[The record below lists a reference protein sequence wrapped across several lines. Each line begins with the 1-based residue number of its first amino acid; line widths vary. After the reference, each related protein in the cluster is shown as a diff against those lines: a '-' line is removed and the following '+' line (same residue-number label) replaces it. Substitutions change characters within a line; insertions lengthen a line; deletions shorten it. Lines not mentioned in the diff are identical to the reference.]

1 MKKLIV
7 LICAF
12 FSICCI
18 YSQKYIR
25 PVFDR
30 TDNYLFHIDSVE
42 VTKDSTFLFFTYDAE
57 GGSWANISDNTRI
70 IDKKSGREY
79 KAISVQGIPFQP
91 AKRHF
96 TYSSRISVRVSFA
109 SIGTMSRF
117 DFIEEERDS
126 TAFNIYGIDLSEEFP
141 KSYSIDEEERLA
153 NQADFFSSINDS
165 LALLLREQELDAK
178 RFLYGNKSE
187 RVIMS
192 LSNLAILYHQ
202 TGHYEKAIEIGFSIL
217 KIIEQLLGKDNKV
230 YAAVLKQVA
239 GYYQENGDFEKA
251 IQLYKKAADVLSN
264 INCVN
269 EELYYLTKYLLSYV
283 YDKTDSVNQAITT
296 IKEVIVLQR
305 KNLGDND
312 SRTRRSW
319 YDLAIYLRKDGKL
332 DEAMTIWERLIEQA
346 NEEDKQKDIYV
357 ESLTALASSY
367 YSLKKYASAL
377 QFAEKAS
384 EIYRD
389 VYGVGSLEYANALKH
404 LSTITID
411 SIVDKDTVTTL
422 RTNNSELH
430 ENNNESA
437 NHKKEAFQSSDNE
450 YIIRIRDL
458 YKEFTN
464 YRSDRSYEKAY
475 EYALSLCNSIASIP
489 DSIFND
495 NILEIAKLMR
505 DVPDSFNKV
514 GDFKGAIEINNFIY
528 QTFLYCWG
536 PHNKE
541 TLYALLQFS
550 VFYSELYEFD
560 KSISVCKK
568 VIDYSKDNLI
578 EYGLFAAAAYR
589 LLSAYYITIDAEMA
603 LKYEIT
609 SSSIWEKYYDENSPE
624 LILSWFNI
632 GICMCYLG
640 NIEGGTA
647 KMEESLSLMRESKDT
662 HPYSLIM
669 LLYKLSEIYHAT
681 GDYLKAIALMKEVI
695 DLQELYS
702 GNNNIH
708 LTTHIRALMADC
720 YMKID
725 DEDKAYQMAY
735 ETTLEY
741 MQYVNNKLPAMNSR
755 EKELCLNGGS
765 FHEWFDITLPLIT
778 HHYKENQQF
787 TELLYYSS
795 IFRKGLL
802 MNLERASQVFI
813 EHKDKESGA
822 LDYSWKSVC
831 GAMNSDDLVIN
842 FFSFP
847 SEFDSSLSQYAAI
860 MKKASDD
867 VPKYVPLF
875 VDSTQNS
882 ICVSDSFIYNKV
894 WKPLINYVEGAH
906 TIYMLPSTAFNN
918 IGIEYVKDDSNRYY
932 HERYNIYR
940 ISSIL
945 ELASR
950 EPHAYEKNAVLYGG
964 LEYDKKTQEG
974 KGLKKRFDLTER
986 IRLPHG
992 LRNVMNARG
1001 GFEYLGN
1008 TLEEVQIINESL
1020 TRNGFKTQLFTSHE
1034 GTEESFKALSG
1045 NNVDIIHLST
1055 HGLFIKNDEVQ
1066 KQKAIN
1072 NLSFL
1077 IGNDWESL
1085 EMAKEDDI
1093 LSRSFL
1099 VMSNGNMLI
1108 VRDSIAQDIEDGFL
1122 TATEIA
1128 QMDLHKVDLV
1138 VLSACQTAQ
1147 GEINNEGVYGLQ
1159 RGFKKAGVNT
1169 ILMSLHQVDDEATK
1183 ILMVEFYKNLMS
1195 GKSKLQ
1201 SLKDAQKYLR
1211 QVEDGKYDDP
1221 KYWASFIMLDGIN

>member
-1 MKKLIV
+1 M
-7 LICAF
+7 
-12 FSICCI
+12 
-18 YSQKYIR
+18 
-25 PVFDR
+25 
-30 TDNYLFHIDSVE
+30 
-42 VTKDSTFLFFTYDAE
+42 
-57 GGSWANISDNTRI
+57 
-70 IDKKSGREY
+70 
-79 KAISVQGIPFQP
+79 
-91 AKRHF
+91 
-96 TYSSRISVRVSFA
+96 
-109 SIGTMSRF
+109 
-117 DFIEEERDS
+117 
-126 TAFNIYGIDLSEEFP
+126 
-141 KSYSIDEEERLA
+141 
-153 NQADFFSSINDS
+153 
-165 LALLLREQELDAK
+165 
-178 RFLYGNKSE
+178 
-187 RVIMS
+187 
-192 LSNLAILYHQ
+192 
-202 TGHYEKAIEIGFSIL
+202 
-217 KIIEQLLGKDNKV
+217 
-230 YAAVLKQVA
+230 
-239 GYYQENGDFEKA
+239 
-251 IQLYKKAADVLSN
+251 
-264 INCVN
+264 
-269 EELYYLTKYLLSYV
+269 
-283 YDKTDSVNQAITT
+283 
-296 IKEVIVLQR
+296 
-305 KNLGDND
+305 
-312 SRTRRSW
+312 
-319 YDLAIYLRKDGKL
+319 
-332 DEAMTIWERLIEQA
+332 
-346 NEEDKQKDIYV
+346 
-357 ESLTALASSY
+357 
-367 YSLKKYASAL
+367 
-377 QFAEKAS
+377 
-384 EIYRD
+384 
-389 VYGVGSLEYANALKH
+389 
-404 LSTITID
+404 
-411 SIVDKDTVTTL
+411 
-422 RTNNSELH
+422 
-430 ENNNESA
+430 
-437 NHKKEAFQSSDNE
+437 
-450 YIIRIRDL
+450 
-458 YKEFTN
+458 
-464 YRSDRSYEKAY
+464 
-475 EYALSLCNSIASIP
+475 
-489 DSIFND
+489 
-495 NILEIAKLMR
+495 
-505 DVPDSFNKV
+505 

-624 LILSWFNI
+624 LILSWFNV

-842 FFSFP
+842 FISFP

-945 ELASR
+945 ELAPR
-950 EPHAYEKNAVLYGG
+950 EPHVHANNAVLYGG
-964 LEYDKKTQEG
+964 LEYEKKTQEE
-974 KGLKKRFDLTER
+974 KGLKKWFDLTER
-986 IRLPHG
+986 TRLPHG
-992 LRNVMNARG
+992 LRNMMNARG

-1008 TLEEVQIINESL
+1008 TLEEVQFINESL
-1020 TRNGFKTQLFTSHE
+1020 KKNGFKTQLFTSHE

-1045 NNVDIIHLST
+1045 ERVDIIHLST
-1055 HGLFIKNDEVQ
+1055 HGMFIKNDEVH

-1077 IGNDWESL
+1077 IENDWESL
-1085 EMAKEDDI
+1085 EIVKEDDI
-1093 LSRSFL
+1093 LSRSCL
-1099 VMSNGNMLI
+1099 GMSNGNMLI
-1108 VRDSIAQDIEDGFL
+1108 ARDSIAQDIEDGFL

-1128 QMDLHKVDLV
+1128 QMNLNKVDLV

-1195 GKSKLQ
+1195 GKSKHD
-1201 SLKDAQKYLR
+1201 SLRDAQKYLR
-1211 QVEDGKYDDP
+1211 EMDNGKYSDS
-1221 KYWASFIMLDGIN
+1221 KYWASFIMLDGLN